1 VILFPAASEVALC
14 PLDNGCLILLPLSSS
29 NHTFI
34 RPDMFEIMIQDFR
47 EIFEER
53 MRVIKFL
60 TQKGNGRK

>member
-1 VILFPAASEVALC
+1 
-14 PLDNGCLILLPLSSS
+14 
-29 NHTFI
+29 
-34 RPDMFEIMIQDFR
+34 MFEIMIQDFR